1 MKKNINLY
9 FKVNLTS
16 QSPDAQIISIGIV
29 SDVFYYQN
37 DVIKALDDVMGR
49 SAQNLKIRPEKEILK
64 EIAKNKSFYSE
75 FNDFD
80 INRCDDSVKENVVGK
95 LLDYFKIVEQ
105 CDHVCN
111 TGIDNMHKG
120 DSKYIKGKL
129 FEWLEQFKDYNITF
143 IGDKC
148 SWEWVKLVELIGEWE
163 GINNKYSV
171 IIDSIPP
178 NMTLLDFIC
187 EYEKNP
193 ISFVVKHPNID
204 MKVASEF
211 KIGLPKLP
219 ENISPEP
226 LDLNTVIAIKKGIS
240 VKEASEIDRGSMIG
254 ILLVDA
260 NQVSEEEIEKIS
272 KEWNEHC
279 GVLKIDNMESGEIK
293 PIKHIGLDCTNKN
306 ALSYAELVIKEIY
319 QKLMI

>member
-16 QSPDAQIISIGIV
+16 QSPDAQVISIGIV
-29 SDVFYYQN
+29 SDLI
-37 DVIKALDDVMGR
+37 DVKINAGDKLPSGYVSSIK
-49 SAQNLKIRPEKEILK
+49 KEFLNA
-64 EIAKNKSFYSE
+64 ELFFYSE
-75 FNDFD
+75 FSDFD

-226 LDLNTVIAIKKGIS
+226 LDLNTVIALKKGVS
-240 VKEASEIDRGSMIG
+240 VKEASEIDRVKFVFDNIKGMEFTDKK
-254 ILLVDA
+254 LRDA
-260 NQVSEEEIEKIS
+260 VWGEKYEYNSLSDS
-272 KEWNEHC
+272 K
-279 GVLKIDNMESGEIK
+279 
-293 PIKHIGLDCTNKN
+293 
-306 ALSYAELVIKEIY
+306 VIKAIY